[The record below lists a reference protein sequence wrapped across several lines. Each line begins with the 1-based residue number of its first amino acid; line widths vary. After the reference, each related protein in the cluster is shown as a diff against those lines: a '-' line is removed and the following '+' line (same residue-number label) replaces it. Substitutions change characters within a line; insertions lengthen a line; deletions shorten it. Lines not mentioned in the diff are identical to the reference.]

1 MLESFL
7 NNVSGLRPATLLKE
21 TPTQVFSC
29 EICEFFRNTYF
40 EEHLQTAAFAQGGF
54 NWIELVKRF
63 SEQLFSRV
71 SLKVCF

>member
-21 TPTQVFSC
+21 TPTQVFLC

-40 EEHLQTAAFAQGGF
+40 EEHLQTAASARAGF

-71 SLKVCF
+71 SFKVCF